1 MRWDEGMRKPHNP
14 PGWRPAYW
22 LAAAW
27 PTMPFRIFHEFAV
40 SLSDSKKIVDGQ
52 IPYDVSGHPLS
63 SLPPSWRIRR
73 QIRDDIHEAFLSI
86 VYAIIC

>member
-40 SLSDSKKIVDGQ
+40 SLSDSKK
-52 IPYDVSGHPLS
+52 
-63 SLPPSWRIRR
+63 LPPSLGIRR